1 MNGKRLGVSRFGTA
15 SDFGTRLMVSKL
27 GLNPDTDVTILQIGD
42 TPTRVAALMAKSVD
56 GAIFDPPDH
65 KRAVENGGRIMMNL
79 EETAIPYQ
87 HAGLITTRKYISTRP
102 DIVRRVVKA
111 IVEGTAVV
119 RKDPE
124 TTKRALSVRMRIKD
138 PKELEETYQQLRGF
152 TQAKPYPSL
161 EGFKAILNDLS
172 KRLPAAR
179 TADPKDFADLRFVE
193 ELDKSG
199 YIDSLQ

>member
-1 MNGKRLGVSRFGTA
+1 V
-15 SDFGTRLMVSKL
+15 
-27 GLNPDTDVTILQIGD
+27 
-42 TPTRVAALMAKSVD
+42 
-56 GAIFDPPDH
+56 
-65 KRAVENGGRIMMNL
+65 
-79 EETAIPYQ
+79 IPYQ
-87 HAGLITTRKYISTRP
+87 HAGLMTTRKYIAARP

-111 IVEGTAVV
+111 IVEGAAVV

-124 TTKRALSVRMRIKD
+124 TSKRALSIRMRIKD

-172 KRLPAAR
+172 KRMPAAKN
-179 TADPKDFADLRFVE
+179 ADPKDFADLRFVE

-199 YIDSLQ
+199 YIDGLQ